1 MGPRGPKFERTEPR
15 IDTDD
20 LAAVTAEA
28 LLDLRHVNGRGSF
41 PGADFEDVA
50 CVDPLQHAA
59 EDFVLAAPAVE
70 IRLVRGSIETL
81 IGVGGMNER
90 TRPECHAPTPTLRE
104 TAARL

>member
-28 LLDLRHVNGRGSF
+28 LLDLRHVNGRGPF

-50 CVDPLQHAA
+50 RVDPLQHAA
-59 EDFVLAAPAVE
+59 EDFVLTAPAGE
-70 IRLVRGSIETL
+70 IGLVRGRFKHHAVPNWDLQTEVFVPFI
-81 IGVGGMNER
+81 VGD
-90 TRPECHAPTPTLRE
+90 
-104 TAARL
+104 AA